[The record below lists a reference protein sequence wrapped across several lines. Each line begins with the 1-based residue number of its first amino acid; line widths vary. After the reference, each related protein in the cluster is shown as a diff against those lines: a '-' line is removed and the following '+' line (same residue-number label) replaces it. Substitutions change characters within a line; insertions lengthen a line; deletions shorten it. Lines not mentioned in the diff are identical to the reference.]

1 MKEMKYTKM
10 LTRDEAK
17 AIVEKSEAFYVV
29 ETAVEGYKVEMYNY
43 RLATYD
49 DFKDNDAWEMR
60 GLTFVYNPEFD
71 KWERHIALNKFFNVN
86 QVPDWQYD
94 DLKDKT
100 VVNVQDKLDGS
111 LISFVRFPN
120 GVWRAKSKMSFISEQ
135 AKMAQNIF
143 DKNRNVRDLV
153 EVLDGGYCFFELT
166 SPFNQIVVSY
176 EETLLSLLQV
186 RADSD
191 DHACG
196 YVTREYVERMAG
208 MFNVPVAPY
217 CETKTLDELL
227 EEKATNKED
236 IEGWIVTFHD
246 GQMAKVKTDAYM
258 DKHGTIS
265 EIRENDIIRLVLDEE
280 VDDVLSVLTPGTPKY
295 DQVEEITTIVT
306 HKFNHMVAECMLLVE
321 KYKAVYNLSPKEFA
335 LNERGHPLFNLVVN
349 AHQTDENDIETM
361 VEKNVKNKF
370 LKETS
375 HLRAAQEWLK

>member
-29 ETAVEGYKVEMYNY
+29 ETVVEGYKVEMYNY

-176 EETLLSLLQV
+176 EETLLSLLD
-186 RADSD
+186 R
-191 DHACG
+191 
-196 YVTREYVERMAG
+196 
-208 MFNVPVAPY
+208 
-217 CETKTLDELL
+217 K
-227 EEKATNKED
+227 
-236 IEGWIVTFHD
+236 
-246 GQMAKVKTDAYM
+246 
-258 DKHGTIS
+258 
-265 EIRENDIIRLVLDEE
+265 
-280 VDDVLSVLTPGTPKY
+280 SV
-295 DQVEEITTIVT
+295 V
-306 HKFNHMVAECMLLVE
+306 
-321 KYKAVYNLSPKEFA
+321 
-335 LNERGHPLFNLVVN
+335 
-349 AHQTDENDIETM
+349 
-361 VEKNVKNKF
+361 
-370 LKETS
+370 
-375 HLRAAQEWLK
+375 